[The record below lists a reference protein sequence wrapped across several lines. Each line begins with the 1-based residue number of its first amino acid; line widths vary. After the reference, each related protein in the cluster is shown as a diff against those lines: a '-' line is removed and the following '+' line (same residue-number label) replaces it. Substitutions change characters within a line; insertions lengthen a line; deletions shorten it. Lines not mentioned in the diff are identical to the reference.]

1 MFILGHVGISLGIVF
16 ILIWYYSKY
25 VEKEGARE
33 SFIKKIDFRIFAIS
47 AMFPDIV
54 DKTVGMLILG
64 EEVSNGRIFTHSIV
78 ILTILSVSAF
88 NYSKIKLAGLF
99 IPLLYIFPAYLHLLL
114 DRLWEEPATL
124 LWPLLGTR
132 FPRIGVE
139 FGDYFGILFSNSYVY
154 ITEIIGLVIIIL
166 IVKRTRLYLK
176 SNLKAYFK
184 RGRLNV

>member
-1 MFILGHVGISLGIVF
+1 MFVLGHVGISLGIVF

-25 VEKEGARE
+25 VDKEGARE
-33 SFIKKIDFRIFAIS
+33 SFFKKIDFRIFAVS

-54 DKTVGMLILG
+54 DKIVGMLILG

-78 ILTILSVSAF
+78 ILTILSVSAI

-124 LWPLLGTR
+124 IWPLLGTS
-132 FPRIGVE
+132 FPKISVE
-139 FGDYFGILFSNSYVY
+139 FGDYFNILISNPYVY
-154 ITEIIGLVIIIL
+154 ISEIIGLAIIIT
-166 IVKRTRLYLK
+166 IVIRTKLYLK

-184 RGRLNV
+184 RGRLKV